1 MCLMLDDAKEAIGY
15 GVRAKRLAIGSLA
28 ADLAKSLLGTTEAG
42 PGGPEFGLRRWT
54 VLAPYREAR
63 SQRGFPL
70 RIRRFSCVKISL
82 RFFSQT
88 ANEGKEPMN
97 TLIDFFAVRPVFT
110 LYGLRVLWGAYIFD
124 RAVPFVTILSNPHL
138 SMASITPLLV
148 LLLQACLE
156 IAIFRLLIEVS
167 AAVLLGRPRQA

>member
-1 MCLMLDDAKEAIGY
+1 MLDDAKEAIGY
-15 GVRAKRLAIGSLA
+15 GVRAKRLAMAARARGPWFSGSIGSLA

-54 VLAPYREAR
+54 VLAPYREGR

-110 LYGLRVLWGAYIFD
+110 LYGLRVLWAPTYSTE
-124 RAVPFVTILSNPHL
+124 R
-138 SMASITPLLV
+138 
-148 LLLQACLE
+148 C
-156 IAIFRLLIEVS
+156 RL
-167 AAVLLGRPRQA
+167 